1 MGEDTMTLREYW
13 FRIAGLC
20 LIALPLAGTAW
31 AQSTDYPTRTVTMIS
46 DAAPGSAPDIDARFT
61 AEGLTKIWGQ
71 QVIVANHQG
80 ANGSIAARFASQA
93 APDGYT
99 LFMPALS
106 TFASLP
112 TVAPNLPLR
121 LPRDFLPIGFTIEN
135 PMFIAVNSSLG
146 VNTLPELIARAKKE
160 PGTISIAVTGVGR
173 LTHLTGLLLQQRADI
188 QLVPVPYQGG
198 PAAAMADVGTGRVSM
213 IIEGYSGIM
222 GSVKAGQLKIIAV
235 ASRQRLPDFPD
246 VPTVAETLPDF
257 FATGWQVVVA
267 PLGTPTS
274 IIDKVSTDLI
284 KVMGDPALKKRLGEV
299 GNYTQTMNPEQT
311 LAFVN
316 QQQETWLPILEKISE
331 K

>member
-1 MGEDTMTLREYW
+1 MTLREYW
-13 FRIAGLC
+13 FRIAGPSLITC
-20 LIALPLAGTAW
+20 LVTLPLAGSAW

-135 PMFIAVNSSLG
+135 PMFIAVNASLG
-146 VNTLPELIARAKKE
+146 ISTLSELIARAKKE

-274 IIDKVSTDLI
+274 IIDKVSADLI

-316 QQQETWLPILEKISE
+316 QQQETWLPILEKISA

>member
-1 MGEDTMTLREYW
+1 MTLREHW

-20 LIALPLAGTAW
+20 LITLPLAGSAW
-31 AQSTDYPTRTVTMIS
+31 AQSGDYPTRPVTMIS

-146 VNTLPELIARAKKE
+146 INTLPELIARAKKE

-222 GSVKAGQLKIIAV
+222 GSVKAGQLKTIAV

-274 IIDKVSTDLI
+274 IIDKVSADLI

-316 QQQETWLPILEKISE
+316 QQQETWLPILEKISA

>member
-1 MGEDTMTLREYW
+1 MTLREHW

-20 LIALPLAGTAW
+20 LITLPLAGSAW
-31 AQSTDYPTRTVTMIS
+31 AQSGDYPTRPVTMIS

-146 VNTLPELIARAKKE
+146 INTLPDLIARAKKE

-222 GSVKAGQLKIIAV
+222 GSVKAGQLKTIAV

-274 IIDKVSTDLI
+274 IIDKVSADLI

-316 QQQETWLPILEKISE
+316 QQQETWLPILEKISA

>member
-1 MGEDTMTLREYW
+1 MMWREYW

-20 LIALPLAGTAW
+20 LITLPLAGTAC
-31 AQSTDYPTRTVTMIS
+31 AQSSDYPNRPVTMIS

-61 AEGLTKIWGQ
+61 AEGLTKMWGQ

-135 PMFIAVNSSLG
+135 PMFIAVNPSLG
-146 VNTLPELIARAKKE
+146 INTLPELIARAKKE

-188 QLVPVPYQGG
+188 QLVPVPYQRRPGG
-198 PAAAMADVGTGRVSM
+198 GDGRCRH
-213 IIEGYSGIM
+213 
-222 GSVKAGQLKIIAV
+222 Q
-235 ASRQRLPDFPD
+235 SRLDDHRRLF
-246 VPTVAETLPDF
+246 
-257 FATGWQVVVA
+257 
-267 PLGTPTS
+267 
-274 IIDKVSTDLI
+274 
-284 KVMGDPALKKRLGEV
+284 GDPG
-299 GNYTQTMNPEQT
+299 
-311 LAFVN
+311 
-316 QQQETWLPILEKISE
+316 
-331 K
+331 

>member
-1 MGEDTMTLREYW
+1 MMLREYW
-13 FRIAGLC
+13 FRIADASLITC
-20 LIALPLAGTAW
+20 LITLPLGGAAW
-31 AQSTDYPTRTVTMIS
+31 AQSGDYPNRPVTVIS

-61 AEGLTKIWGQ
+61 AEGLTKMWGQ

-112 TVAPNLPLR
+112 SVAPNLPLR

-135 PMFIAVNSSLG
+135 PMFIAVNASLG

-198 PAAAMADVGTGRVSM
+198 PAAAMADVGTNRVSM

-222 GSVKAGQLKIIAV
+222 GAVKAGQLKVIAV
-235 ASRQRLPDFPD
+235 ASRQRLPEFPD
-246 VPTVAETLPDF
+246 IPTVAETLPGF

-267 PLGTPTS
+267 PLGTPTP
-274 IIDKVSTDLI
+274 IIDKVSTDLF
-284 KVMGDPALKKRLGEV
+284 KVVSDPELNKRLGQV
-299 GNYTQTMNPEQT
+299 ANYTQPMNPQQT
-311 LAFVN
+311 LAFVD
-316 QQQETWLPILEKISE
+316 QQQQTWLPILEKISA

>member
-1 MGEDTMTLREYW
+1 MTLREHW

-20 LIALPLAGTAW
+20 LITLPLAGSAW
-31 AQSTDYPTRTVTMIS
+31 AQSGDYPTRPVTMIS

-222 GSVKAGQLKIIAV
+222 GSVKAGQLKTIAV

-274 IIDKVSTDLI
+274 IIDKVSADLI

-316 QQQETWLPILEKISE
+316 QQQETWLPILEKISA

>member
-1 MGEDTMTLREYW
+1 MTLREHW

-20 LIALPLAGTAW
+20 QITLPLAGSAW
-31 AQSTDYPTRTVTMIS
+31 AQSGDYPTRAVTMIS

-146 VNTLPELIARAKKE
+146 INTLPELIARAKKE

-222 GSVKAGQLKIIAV
+222 GSVKAGQLKTIAV

-274 IIDKVSTDLI
+274 IIDKVSADLI

-316 QQQETWLPILEKISE
+316 QQQETWLPILEKISA

>member
-1 MGEDTMTLREYW
+1 MTLREHW

-20 LIALPLAGTAW
+20 LITLPLAGSAW
-31 AQSTDYPTRTVTMIS
+31 AQSGDYPTRPVTMIS

-146 VNTLPELIARAKKE
+146 INTLPELIARAKKE

-222 GSVKAGQLKIIAV
+222 GSVKAGQLKIVAV

-267 PLGTPTS
+267 PLGTPTA
-274 IIDKVSTDLI
+274 IIDKVSADLI
-284 KVMGDPALKKRLGEV
+284 KVMGDPELKKKLGTL

-316 QQQETWLPILEKISE
+316 QQQETWLPILEKISA